1 MISKQVLQTH
11 LQRSVYIPRRTTILQ
26 AHLPIHPTNPL
37 TKSSLQ
43 RIEHDAFGPVQIPAA
58 RYWGGQTQRALATF
72 GDSGFEKFPPCLI
85 HAFGLQKMAAA
96 NANFRLGQLDQSLTS
111 AIYSAA
117 EEVSHGKMD
126 REFPLSIWQTGSG
139 TQTNMCANEVIANRA
154 NQLLLNQPLGT
165 KSPIHP
171 NDHVNRSQ
179 SSNDTFPTVMHVA
192 SVLAVRSQLLP
203 VLVRLRQTFQRKANE
218 FSTVVKIGRTHLM
231 DAVPMT
237 VGQGFDSY
245 AHQVANAIRRLEQG
259 AIPGLLRL
267 AQGGTAVGTGLNT
280 PRGFDAVFCEEL
292 ATLTGEKFVPNPSK
306 FEGMGSHDS
315 MVELSGV
322 LNTLAVSML
331 KIANDLRFLGSGPYC
346 GLGELNIPSDGL
358 SSSIMPGKRNPTLA
372 EVLVQACF
380 QVMGNHVTVT
390 MAGGAGT
397 FELNVA
403 KPVIIYNVLQSVK
416 IMADS
421 IDSFRVKLVEG
432 IQVNR
437 DRLAQNVA
445 SSLLVATS
453 LNTVLG
459 YDQVAKITSRARD
472 QGITPRQATLD
483 LGLMT
488 GDEYDRLTDPLK
500 LALPHSTFE

>member
-1 MISKQVLQTH
+1 
-11 LQRSVYIPRRTTILQ
+11 
-26 AHLPIHPTNPL
+26 
-37 TKSSLQ
+37 
-43 RIEHDAFGPVQIPAA
+43 
-58 RYWGGQTQRALATF
+58 
-72 GDSGFEKFPPCLI
+72 
-85 HAFGLQKMAAA
+85 MAAA
-96 NANFRLGQLDQSLTS
+96 RANFRLGVLEGRFSE

-117 EEVSHGKMD
+117 EQVSRGEMD
-126 REFPLSIWQTGSG
+126 SEFPLSIWQTGSG

-154 NQLLLNQPLGT
+154 NQLLGQPLGT
-165 KSPIHP
+165 KSPVHP

-179 SSNDTFPTVMHVA
+179 SSNDTFPTVMHMA

-203 VLVRLRQTFQRKANE
+203 VLARLRQTFQHKADE

-237 VGQGFDSY
+237 VGQGFDAY
-245 AHQVANAIRRLEQG
+245 AHQVSHGIHRLEAG
-259 AIPGLLRL
+259 AMPALLRL

-280 PRGFDAVFCEEL
+280 PRGFDAAFCEEL
-292 ATLTGEKFVPNPSK
+292 RVLTGENFVPNPSK

-315 MVELSGV
+315 LVELSGA

-380 QVMGNHVTVT
+380 QVMGNHVTVS
-390 MAGGAGT
+390 MAGGAGM

-403 KPVIIYNVLQSVK
+403 KPVIIYNILQSIK

-421 IDSFRVKLVEG
+421 IESFRVKLVQD

-437 DRLAQNVA
+437 ERLAQNVA

-459 YDQVAKITSRARD
+459 YDQVAKITQRAREE
-472 QGITPRQATLD
+472 GITPRQATIHM
-483 LGLMT
+483 GLLT

-500 LALPHSTFE
+500 LALPHSTTE